1 MKLKTKKNKKKSYKG
16 GNEQVKVA
24 SVSLIGTF
32 KLAMKEFNELLS
44 AGKARVTKE
53 MSKKGV
59 GPNLLKE
66 LRALGLGS
74 ESESA
79 IAEKIKKGQECIS
92 KTSTEAEAA
101 DKVDE
106 IASGEGTPPAAD
118 AAASGEG
125 TPPAA
130 DAAASGGANYNKT
143 RKKTRGRKRRYKR

>member
-1 MKLKTKKNKKKSYKG
+1 
-16 GNEQVKVA
+16 
-24 SVSLIGTF
+24 
-32 KLAMKEFNELLS
+32 MKEFNELLS

-106 IASGEGTPPAAD
+106 IASGEVRVHLLLQMLPLVVRVRLLLQMLPLVVEQIIIKHVKKHVEESVDTKGK
-118 AAASGEG
+118 
-125 TPPAA
+125 
-130 DAAASGGANYNKT
+130 NNKNSYYYFFF
-143 RKKTRGRKRRYKR
+143 KLSVHC

>member
-44 AGKARVTKE
+44 AGKARVNKE

-118 AAASGEG
+118 ATADA
-125 TPPAA
+125 TA
-130 DAAASGGANYNKT
+130 DAAASGGTNYNKT